1 MQSQASRVL
10 HREYTKVFGIGSV
23 LSLLNRMGI
32 IMVIIIIISLSLC
45 LTYSGTTNRGALD
58 YNITITTTT
67 VIGKVY

>member
-32 IMVIIIIISLSLC
+32 IMVIIIIISLC